1 MWCDICSGVSY
12 FLRDQEGGNPTGNF
26 IITGKLQ
33 FISYSEPNYTRE
45 GLIKIVLAEAS

>member
-1 MWCDICSGVSY
+1 VSY

-33 FISYSEPNYTRE
+33 FRAYSEPNYTRE
-45 GLIKIVLAEAS
+45 GLIRTAIVGAG